1 MANTPKTNPS
11 RETREEEQRDAL
23 VQAGADEIP
32 AGADEMPAGADDMNE
47 STAPPDGESGALDP
61 EVAAHY
67 EEMTE
72 RGARQRGEGRLP

>member
-11 RETREEEQRDAL
+11 QATRDEERRDAQ
-23 VQAGADEIP
+23 VRAGADEI
-32 AGADEMPAGADDMNE
+32 DESAIDTGNTE
-47 STAPPDGESGALDP
+47 LDP
-61 EVAAHY
+61 EVAEHY

>member
-11 RETREEEQRDAL
+11 RTTREEENRDAR
-23 VQAGADEIP
+23 VEAGADAI
-32 AGADEMPAGADDMNE
+32 DE
-47 STAPPDGESGALDP
+47 STFPETDGKPDPD
-61 EVAAHY
+61 VAEHY